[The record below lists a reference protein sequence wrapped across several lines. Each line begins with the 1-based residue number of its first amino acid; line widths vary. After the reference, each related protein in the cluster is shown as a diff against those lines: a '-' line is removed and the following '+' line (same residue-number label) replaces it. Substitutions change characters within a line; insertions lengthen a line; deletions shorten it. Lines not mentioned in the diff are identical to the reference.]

1 MKKNLL
7 KTVFLVAL
15 VFGFG
20 TYASAENCTVQKGDS
35 LWKIA
40 ERYNVRF
47 SDLCRVNKHLRDLGK
62 IYPYE
67 RVQLPHG
74 SEGESTNHHSGA
86 DVFEERN
93 ETPNGT
99 TTSAQAEE
107 VLQLVNKERSKQ
119 GLQPLTL
126 SEKLTSIANVKAA
139 DMRDRNYFDHTS
151 PTYGSPFEMLQHFGV
166 SYTAAGENIAA
177 GQKNAEAVMTDWL
190 NSSGHRANI
199 MNKEYKELGVGYVTG
214 GSYGTYWVQLFT
226 K

>member
-20 TYASAENCTVQKGDS
+20 GYASAENCTVQKGDS
-35 LWKIA
+35 LWIISK
-40 ERYNVRF
+40 RYNVRF
-47 SDLCRVNKHLRDLGK
+47 SDLCRVNKHLRDLSK

-74 SEGESTNHHSGA
+74 SEGETTDYNSHH
-86 DVFEERN
+86 DNIEIQN
-93 ETPNGT
+93 ETPNGVT
-99 TTSAQAEE
+99 ESAEAEQ
-107 VLQLVNKERSKQ
+107 VLNLVNKERAKQ
-119 GLQPLTL
+119 NLQPLTL
-126 SEKLTSIANVKAA
+126 SAKLTSIANVKAA
-139 DMRDRNYFDHTS
+139 DMRDNNYFSHTS
-151 PTYGSPFEMLQHFGV
+151 PNYGSPFEMLQQFGV

-177 GQKNAEAVMTDWL
+177 GQKSAEAVMTDWL

-214 GSYGTYWVQLFT
+214 GSYGTYWVQLF
-226 K
+226 KK

>member
-35 LWKIA
+35 LWKISR
-40 ERYNVRF
+40 RYNVRF
-47 SDLCRVNKHLRDLGK
+47 SDLCRVNKHLRDLSK

-74 SEGESTNHHSGA
+74 SEGESTNHNSNA
-86 DVFEERN
+86 DVIEEQK
-93 ETPNGT
+93 ETPQGET
-99 TTSAQAEE
+99 MSAQANEI
-107 VLQLVNKERSKQ
+107 LSLVNNERGKN

-126 SEKLTSIANVKAA
+126 SAELTSIANVKAA

-151 PTYGSPFEMLQHFGV
+151 PTYGSPFEMLQRFGV

-177 GQKNAEAVMTDWL
+177 GQKSAEAVMNDWL

-199 MNKEYKELGVGYVTG
+199 LNKEYKELGVGYVTG
-214 GSYGTYWVQLFT
+214 GSYGTYWVQLF
-226 K
+226 KK